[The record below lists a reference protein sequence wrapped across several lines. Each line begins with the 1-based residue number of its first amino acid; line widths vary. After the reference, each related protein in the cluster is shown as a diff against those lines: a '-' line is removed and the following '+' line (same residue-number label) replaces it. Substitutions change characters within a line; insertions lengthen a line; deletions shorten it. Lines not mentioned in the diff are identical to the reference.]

1 MPKIFLMG
9 PIEYMPIAEKR
20 REETDRVVATVRG
33 EGAFNY
39 FLGFYTDEPLLN
51 RFSAKTLYGLSKH
64 NHGREDRIELPK
76 MTGFAHFIEN

>member
-1 MPKIFLMG
+1 MG
-9 PIEYMPIAEKR
+9 LIEYMPIAENR

-51 RFSAKTLYGLSKH
+51 RSAQKPFTGFQNTITGAKT
-64 NHGREDRIELPK
+64 E
-76 MTGFAHFIEN
+76 

>member
-1 MPKIFLMG
+1 MG
-9 PIEYMPIAEKR
+9 LIEYMPIAEKR

-51 RFSAKTLYGLSKH
+51 RFSAKTVYGLS
-64 NHGREDRIELPK
+64 
-76 MTGFAHFIEN
+76 

>member
-1 MPKIFLMG
+1 MG
-9 PIEYMPIAEKR
+9 LIEYMPIAEKR

-33 EGAFNY
+33 GGAFHY